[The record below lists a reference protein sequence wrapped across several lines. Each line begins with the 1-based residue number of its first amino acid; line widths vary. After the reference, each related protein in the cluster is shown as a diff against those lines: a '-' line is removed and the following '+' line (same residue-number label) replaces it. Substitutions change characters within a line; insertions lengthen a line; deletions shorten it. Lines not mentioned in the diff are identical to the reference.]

1 MLARFVKAQKTALAF
16 DEAAATMRMALAR
29 TLGSDPA
36 RSVLALALA
45 KTALETSRWQAL
57 FNHDWGTLKASEAYE
72 GTYSC
77 HACCAVL
84 PSGLTWFIPEGELD
98 AKGGCVVGKVWL
110 VPPGHPQT
118 RFRAF
123 ESALDGAVAYLEVF
137 ASGRYADAW
146 EWLLL
151 GDTVG
156 TVHALKRKGYFAG
169 DVMTYA
175 RALADLKEEFE
186 RRLGGLAAS
195 EIAVPDRDDTNALI
209 APDPD
214 FLATVQAAEAV
225 DEARFRDRAAPRH
238 ASHTELVAALAQEP
252 SADPSKG
259 RVA

>member
-1 MLARFVKAQKTALAF
+1 MLARFVKAQKTPLAF

-29 TLGSDPA
+29 KLDSDPA
-36 RSVLALALA
+36 RSVLSLALA

-57 FNHDWGTLKASEAYE
+57 FNHDWGNVKATETYA

-77 HACCAVL
+77 YACCEAL

-118 RFRAF
+118 RFRAY
-123 ESALDGAVAYLEVF
+123 ESALDGAIAYLELF
-137 ASGRYADAW
+137 ASGRYGDAW
-146 EWLLL
+146 QWLQL
-151 GDTVG
+151 GDAVG

-169 DVMTYA
+169 DEMTYA
-175 RALADLKEEFE
+175 RALVDLKEEFD
-186 RRLGGLAAS
+186 RRLEGLRTV
-195 EIAVPDRDDTNALI
+195 EVGVPNRDDVQALL

-225 DEARFRDRAAPRH
+225 EEARLRDRAAPRH
-238 ASHTELVAALAQEP
+238 GSHTELIAVDAKEP
-252 SADPSKG
+252 SSDPSKG

>member
-1 MLARFVKAQKTALAF
+1 MLARFVKAQKTPLAF
-16 DEAAATMRMALAR
+16 EEAAATMRMALAR
-29 TLGSDPA
+29 KLDSDPA

-57 FNHDWGTLKASEAYE
+57 FNHDWGNVKASEAHA

-77 HACCAVL
+77 YACCEVL

-118 RFRAF
+118 RFRAY
-123 ESALDGAVAYLEVF
+123 ESALDGAVAYLELLG
-137 ASGRYADAW
+137 SDRYGDAW

-151 GDTVG
+151 GDAVG
-156 TVHALKRKGYFAG
+156 TVHALERKGYFASS
-169 DVMTYA
+169 VLTYV
-175 RALADLKEEFE
+175 RALVDLKEEFD
-186 RRLGGLAAS
+186 RRLEGMAAS
-195 EIAVPDRDDTNALI
+195 EVAVPNRDEVQALL

-225 DEARFRDRAAPRH
+225 EEARLRDRAAPRH
-238 ASHTELVAALAQEP
+238 GSHTELVAASAEEP
-252 SADPSKG
+252 SPGPSKG